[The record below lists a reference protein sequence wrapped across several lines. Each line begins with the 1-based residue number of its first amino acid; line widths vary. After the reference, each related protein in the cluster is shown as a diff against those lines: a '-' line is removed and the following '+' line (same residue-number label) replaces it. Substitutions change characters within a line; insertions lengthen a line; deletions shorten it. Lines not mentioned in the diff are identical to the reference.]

1 MTISII
7 IPVYNTEQYLHACL
21 DSILSQSFTDYEVL
35 LIDDGSSDGSGPVC
49 DAYAQKDFR
58 IRVFHKENGGVSS
71 ARNLGLDNARGEWIF
86 FVDSDDEILPDGL
99 QTMVDC
105 ISDDVD
111 IVLAGYKRY
120 DEAGMVSYEINDR
133 VVTLMDKRESLSTLY
148 EGHGKYYDYLTYGC
162 IRLLRNTIIQTQ
174 NLRFDIGIRN
184 KEDTL
189 FIAQYICRSNGI
201 TRFSTTPVYRY
212 NQRKDSAMGKWASG
226 FDSGFIDS
234 LDALVKMKH
243 EIETCYPADSRLV
256 FIAQEGVWIR
266 FRKIVNKMKMLGI
279 HDEALMNR
287 MECVVN
293 KELGLGF
300 FIRKKV
306 RNTMRKWFK
315 NS

>member
-1 MTISII
+1 MNCFEDEDFHISL
-7 IPVYNTEQYLHACL
+7 NTPGVQI
-21 DSILSQSFTDYEVL
+21 STDQEVL
-35 LIDDGSSDGSGPVC
+35 LIDDGSSDGSGRIC
-49 DAYAQKDFR
+49 DDYARKDSR
-58 IRVFHKENGGVSS
+58 IRVFHKKNGGVSS
-71 ARNLGLDNARGEWIF
+71 ARNLGLDNARGEWIY
-86 FVDSDDEILPDGL
+86 FVDSDDEILPGGL

-120 DEAGMVSYEINDR
+120 DDIGNVLYEINDR

-174 NLRFDIGIRN
+174 NLRFDTGIRN

-201 TRFSTTPVYRY
+201 TRFTTTPVYRY

-226 FDSGFIDS
+226 FDYGFIDS

-243 EIETCYPADSRLV
+243 EIETYYPVYSRLY
-256 FIAQEGVWIR
+256 FIAQEGIWIR
-266 FRKIVNKMKMLGI
+266 FRRIVNKMKMLGFQ
-279 HDEALMNR
+279 DEALMNR
-287 MECVVN
+287 MEGVVN
-293 KELGLGF
+293 KELRLGF

-306 RNTMRKWFK
+306 RNTMRKWIK